1 MMVHNTDDHGC
12 RPGSELNIARFLA
25 RSGANG
31 PGIRAVVW
39 VQGCPHRCSGC
50 FNPQFWPFSP
60 ARIVKT
66 GELAD
71 HILSLAGIDGVT
83 FSGGEPFAQAEALAD
98 LGHRLQDA
106 GLTVITFTGFTCD
119 FLKNA
124 DRASWNRLLGVT
136 DLLVA
141 GPYRPDLGCTLPL
154 LGSSNQQII
163 PLSGK
168 ILVPGGFPATP
179 GQSTELTIRPDGS
192 LVATGFP
199 DTGFIRRLASHC
211 RGV

>member
-12 RPGSELNIARFLA
+12 RPGSELNIAGFLA

-50 FNPQFWPFSP
+50 FNPQFWSFTP
-60 ARIVKT
+60 AHIIKT
-66 GELAD
+66 AKLAD
-71 HILSLAGIDGVT
+71 HILSLEGIDGVT
-83 FSGGEPFAQAEALAD
+83 FSGGEPFAQAHALAD
-98 LGHRLQDA
+98 LGHRFRDA
-106 GLTVITFTGFTCD
+106 GLSVITFTGFTCD

-141 GPYRPDLGCTLPL
+141 GPYLPDLGCDSPL
-154 LGSSNQQII
+154 LGSSNQQLI
-163 PLSGK
+163 PLTGN
-168 ILVPGGFPATP
+168 IPVPARSPATT
-179 GQSTELTIRPDGS
+179 GHSTELTIRPDGS

-199 DTGFIRRLASHC
+199 DIGFIHRLASHC

>member
-12 RPGSELNIARFLA
+12 RPGSELNIAGFLA

-39 VQGCPHRCSGC
+39 VQGCPLRCTGC
-50 FNPQFWPFSP
+50 FNPEFWSFAPTH
-60 ARIVKT
+60 ILKT
-66 GELAD
+66 SELAGR
-71 HILSLAGIDGVT
+71 ILALENIDGVT
-83 FSGGEPFAQAEALAD
+83 FSGGEPFAQAHALAD
-98 LGHRLQDA
+98 LGRRLASA
-106 GLTVITFTGFTCD
+106 GLTVITFTGFSWD
-119 FLKNA
+119 FIKNA
-124 DRASWNRLLGVT
+124 DRASWNRLLEVT
-136 DLLVA
+136 DLLIA
-141 GPYRPDLGCTLPL
+141 GPYRPDLACNLPL
-154 LGSSNQQII
+154 LGSSNQQLI

-168 ILVPGGFPATP
+168 IPVPAGSPATP